1 VDPVGELRSLA
12 SPDPRLRLAA
22 EERLAQAG
30 PAGIE
35 ALARLLACHGV
46 PDVLRTRATELHG
59 TLVRAASYDAF
70 VKAIPEPSKP
80 DLWAGAVAL
89 GAEGHPR
96 LDVGSIEKRLESL
109 VEGARAVVGGAGG
122 DAVPARVERLN
133 RFLFEEQGYHGDSET
148 YEDVR
153 NSYVSDVLER
163 RQGIPVTL
171 GVLWMTVAGRLGLA
185 VNGVGLP
192 MHFVA
197 RCEAEDGPLYVDA
210 FHGKVLDREGCV
222 RLVADAAGRYV
233 SLPDTTF
240 RPLRSAEVLLRM
252 LRNVRHQHEK
262 AGRLEGVLS
271 AIDRA
276 LHLTPLDAGG
286 WRDRAVV
293 LSRLSRPAAAARSL
307 SRALALDPQAPDRAV
322 LETLRRRLQGE
333 AAARN

>member
-1 VDPVGELRSLA
+1 VDLAAELRSLA
-12 SPDPRLRLAA
+12 SVDSRLRLAA
-22 EERLAQAG
+22 EERLTAAG

-35 ALARLLACHGV
+35 ALAQLLACEEI
-46 PDVLRTRATELHG
+46 PDALRARATDLHG
-59 TLVRAASYDAF
+59 ALVRAASYDAF
-70 VKAIPEPSKP
+70 VKAIPDPARPS
-80 DLWAGAVAL
+80 LWAGAVAL

-96 LDVGSIEKRLESL
+96 LDSASIDARLDAL
-109 VEGARAVVGGAGG
+109 VTGARAADAGG
-122 DAVPARVERLN
+122 DAVIARVERLN

-148 YEDVR
+148 YQDVR

-171 GVLWMTVAGRLGLA
+171 AVLWMTVADRLGLA
-185 VNGVGLP
+185 VHGVGLP

-197 RCEAEDGPLYVDA
+197 RCEAEKGPLYVDA

-233 SLPDTTF
+233 PLPDTTF

-252 LRNVRHQHEK
+252 LRNLRHHHEK
-262 AGRLEGVLS
+262 EGRLEAVLS
-271 AIDRA
+271 AVDRA
-276 LHLTPLDAGG
+276 LHLTPLDAAG

-293 LSRLSRPAAAARSL
+293 LSRLSRPGAAARSL
-307 SRALALDPQAPDRAV
+307 SRALALDPQAPDRTM